1 MIDNLL
7 RGGIVSPVMRHT
19 RILAI
24 AGLSTALLSTAN
36 AEIESGISLGYHSDY
51 VYRGLNLGQD
61 LVNAN
66 LAISGSSELAD
77 WNLGVGWNRWDT
89 SGDNFDEF
97 LVEASLSRSLC
108 SDPFAA
114 VLEVGIANHS
124 YSAGT
129 INVPG
134 WGAVFLN
141 PADRFE
147 PFLGISTSLGAL
159 DLGTKVFWNG
169 SSDDWAHDTYW
180 EVTASYSVDM
190 GANLSSTLSVEYGQ
204 WDTDPLVGVLDI
216 GKHFSV
222 TGAIHYAASD
232 SVTLSAYVTHLLPDG
247 WNLDDET
254 HGGASVSLSF

>member
-1 MIDNLL
+1 
-7 RGGIVSPVMRHT
+7 MRPT
-19 RILAI
+19 RILAL
-24 AGLSTALLSTAN
+24 AGLSTALFGTAN
-36 AEIESGISLGYHSDY
+36 AEIESDISLGYHSDY
-51 VYRGLNLGQD
+51 VYRGLDLGQD

-77 WNLGVGWNRWDT
+77 WNLGVGFNRWDAAN
-89 SGDNFDEF
+89 GDNFDEF

-108 SDPFAA
+108 SEPFPA

-134 WGAVFLN
+134 WGGVFVN
-141 PADRFE
+141 PADRVE

-159 DLGTKVFWNG
+159 ALGTKVFWNG
-169 SSDDWAHDTYW
+169 SDSDDWAHDTYW

-204 WDTDPLVGVLDI
+204 WDTDPLAV
-216 GKHFSV
+216 S
-222 TGAIHYAASD
+222 Y
-232 SVTLSAYVTHLLPDG
+232 THLRAH
-247 WNLDDET
+247 ET
-254 HGGASVSLSF
+254 LR